1 MEKRT
6 GRKTYSVYE
15 EIDLKEY
22 SIHIDHTQINNIQYN
37 AILKILKVVQ
47 SFTYIFLL
55 EPPNLF
61 FKVFYSFDIHT

>member
-22 SIHIDHTQINNIQYN
+22 GIHIDHTQINNIQYI

-47 SFTYIFLL
+47 SLTYIFLL

-61 FKVFYSFDIHT
+61 F